1 MGRALAPGRGDAM
14 AQHSLSSSTWPED
27 PRIAAAGAGDPEA
40 IASIVME
47 LLPRV
52 RNLVRYLVRGDGDV
66 EDIAQEALVAI
77 IRGLPAHRGE
87 GSLRSWADKITSRVA
102 ITFLSRRRRR
112 DRQVDAA
119 ADLEAVP
126 DRGRGPDAY
135 VARRNAVALLDELP
149 EKQRHVVVMHHVLG
163 QSVVE
168 IAQEL
173 DVPFETVRSRLRI
186 GIARLRQLHRLD
198 VDLS

>member
-1 MGRALAPGRGDAM
+1 
-14 AQHSLSSSTWPED
+14 
-27 PRIAAAGAGDPEA
+27 
-40 IASIVME
+40 ME

-87 GSLRSWADKITSRVA
+87 GSLRSWADRITSRVA
-102 ITFLSRRRRR
+102 IAFLSRRRRR

-119 ADLEAVP
+119 ADLEAVA
-126 DRGRGPDAY
+126 DRGRRPDAY
-135 VARRNAVALLDELP
+135 VARRNAVALLDGLP
-149 EKQRHVVVMHHVLG
+149 EKQRHVLVMHHVLG
-163 QSVVE
+163 SVEE

-173 DVPFETVRSRLRI
+173 DIPFETVRSRLRI
-186 GIARLRQLHRLD
+186 GIARLRQLRRLD
-198 VDLS
+198 IDLS